1 MTLKQ
6 LIKEIGDMAIK
17 QKLINYS
24 AAGTSIA
31 QLNPMSIDWYPVLF
45 QAPTGNHQVREN
57 TTIYQITLYYIDR
70 LLEDYS
76 NDIDIFST
84 GIEQLKNLVNGIKF
98 IDGVVDVRTDYIIRN
113 FADTEKMNDMVCG
126 AYMTISIE
134 VVNDTIC
141 FIE

>member
-6 LIKEIGDMAIK
+6 LIKEIGDMAIR

-84 GIEQLKNLVNGIKF
+84 GIEQLKNLVNGIRF
-98 IDGVVDVRTDYIIRN
+98 IDGVMDVRTDYIIRN
-113 FADTEKMNDMVCG
+113 FADTEKMNDRLAG

>member
-113 FADTEKMNDMVCG
+113 FADTEKMNDRLAG

-134 VVNDTIC
+134 VVNNTLC

>member
-6 LIKEIGDMAIK
+6 LIKEIGDMAIR

-24 AAGTSIA
+24 AAGTSIV

-84 GIEQLKNLVNGIKF
+84 GIEQLKNLVNGIRF
-98 IDGVVDVRTDYIIRN
+98 IDGVIDVRTDYIIRN
-113 FADTEKMNDMVCG
+113 FADTDPSAPERSAPKG
-126 AYMTISIE
+126 RSYPGIS
-134 VVNDTIC
+134 
-141 FIE
+141 FISE